1 MKKDP
6 NNSMNGTATMPSYFP
21 CIKSS
26 ESHPLADWL
35 YLKSVITSSPE
46 LRMMTETY
54 RKRLAISKQFADQ
67 YKPEMPAITVSALM
81 NGYGRQLADFLKPT
95 YMLQLDFDHVKKE
108 DMEQLIQLVRGDNH
122 TMVEY
127 ITVSGRGFRVFCA
140 YHPVDDDDISV
151 LELFDAV
158 LQKAMAYYTQLLGI
172 APDKQC
178 VDITRCA
185 GLAYDPDA
193 YFRWDAEPFALG
205 PKDLKTLYTK
215 KALQAKYS
223 ARRNAKGGKRSS
235 KVKEEAKSSDKGA
248 PTIEE
253 AASHIK
259 ELLDLWGYRFEP
271 EHHNE
276 YVWHF
281 ADICIYYGI
290 PQEEVQTY
298 ADREFGTSYE
308 DTASVIKSRY
318 KHLNKFG
325 IWHFYRHGEGRSA
338 KPSVRGIK
346 QWLLTHYLFRR
357 NVLTGFYEVESRF
370 VLDGKYPDWVRIDD
384 NIENSIWSEMDESGL
399 HLSEKT
405 LHNIINSDFSEPFD
419 PLDDYLRSLPKWKKG
434 EDPDYIDQ
442 LADRIEVENL
452 PDNEHTQSL
461 FRYFFKKWLVAMV
474 VAWVTLKVVNQ
485 MILIFVGKGGIFKT
499 TFFHML
505 LPPQLRQYFLNDS
518 TGAYTDKDFMEA
530 FSSKAL
536 LCLDEFEMVFGKN
549 LSAFKSNMTKVTFSI
564 RRPYD
569 KYRSEMPHRGSL
581 CGTTNNQQFI
591 TDEENRRYCPWL
603 VKSIESPIEHP
614 IDYDHVFAEA
624 VALGQEVMSHPGVD
638 ILVDKG

>member
-81 NGYGRQLADFLKPT
+81 DGYGRQLADFLKPT

-140 YHPVDDDDISV
+140 YRPVDDDDISV

-158 LQKAMAYYTQLLGI
+158 LQKAIAYYTQLLGI

-205 PKDLKTLYTK
+205 PKDLNPLYTK

-235 KVKEEAKSSDKGA
+235 KVKEEA
-248 PTIEE
+248 
-253 AASHIK
+253 
-259 ELLDLWGYRFEP
+259 
-271 EHHNE
+271 
-276 YVWHF
+276 
-281 ADICIYYGI
+281 
-290 PQEEVQTY
+290 
-298 ADREFGTSYE
+298 
-308 DTASVIKSRY
+308 TA
-318 KHLNKFG
+318 
-325 IWHFYRHGEGRSA
+325 
-338 KPSVRGIK
+338 
-346 QWLLTHYLFRR
+346 
-357 NVLTGFYEVESRF
+357 
-370 VLDGKYPDWVRIDD
+370 
-384 NIENSIWSEMDESGL
+384 
-399 HLSEKT
+399 
-405 LHNIINSDFSEPFD
+405 
-419 PLDDYLRSLPKWKKG
+419 
-434 EDPDYIDQ
+434 
-442 LADRIEVENL
+442 
-452 PDNEHTQSL
+452 
-461 FRYFFKKWLVAMV
+461 
-474 VAWVTLKVVNQ
+474 
-485 MILIFVGKGGIFKT
+485 
-499 TFFHML
+499 
-505 LPPQLRQYFLNDS
+505 
-518 TGAYTDKDFMEA
+518 
-530 FSSKAL
+530 
-536 LCLDEFEMVFGKN
+536 
-549 LSAFKSNMTKVTFSI
+549 
-564 RRPYD
+564 
-569 KYRSEMPHRGSL
+569 
-581 CGTTNNQQFI
+581 
-591 TDEENRRYCPWL
+591 
-603 VKSIESPIEHP
+603 
-614 IDYDHVFAEA
+614 
-624 VALGQEVMSHPGVD
+624 
-638 ILVDKG
+638 